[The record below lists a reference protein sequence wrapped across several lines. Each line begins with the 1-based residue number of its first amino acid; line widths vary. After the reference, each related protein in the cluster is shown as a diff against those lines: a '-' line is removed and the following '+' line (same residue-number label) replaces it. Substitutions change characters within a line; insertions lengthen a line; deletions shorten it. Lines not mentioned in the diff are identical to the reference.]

1 MLYRVHFLIRDLTS
15 SFNILNKRVYF
26 VFSIPFQ
33 YLGDW
38 YEIYKFEASFE
49 GQQRCIRANYQ
60 MKEDGHIRVQNTG
73 IECVLHFI
81 CFFTIVRNRL
91 TSMCSYKDVQYV
103 HLLLSCRDGKSITAI
118 GDGYA
123 PDKNVPAKL
132 EVRFSDSKFE
142 FNKHVLIYHDLIFFS
157 ILLHQYIEVWTN
169 TDQNFYLKRMPILNF
184 IFHLLQRHLMVN
196 TGFWILIMKITRS
209 SILVPIL
216 LD

>member
-1 MLYRVHFLIRDLTS
+1 MSMHSWSRKSTFIFNQHHAIITLYRVHFLIRDLTS
-15 SFNILNKRVYF
+15 SFNILNKRVYS

-60 MKEDGHIRVQNTG
+60 MKEDGYIQVQNTG

-81 CFFTIVRNRL
+81 CFFTLVRNRL
-91 TSMCSYKDVQYV
+91 TLMCSYKDVQCV

-123 PDKNVPAKL
+123 PDKNFPAKL
-132 EVRFSDSKFE
+132 EVRFSDSKYE
-142 FNKHVLIYHDLIFFS
+142 FDLNLINMY
-157 ILLHQYIEVWTN
+157 
-169 TDQNFYLKRMPILNF
+169 
-184 IFHLLQRHLMVN
+184 
-196 TGFWILIMKITRS
+196 
-209 SILVPIL
+209 
-216 LD
+216 

>member
-1 MLYRVHFLIRDLTS
+1 MAFASNMKSILISWMAMQSCSRKSTFIFNQHHAIIKYYNDVISCTFSYRRLH
-15 SFNILNKRVYF
+15 F
-26 VFSIPFQ
+26 VFQLLCFSIHFQ

-81 CFFTIVRNRL
+81 CFFTLVRNRL

-103 HLLLSCRDGKSITAI
+103 HLLFPYRDGKSITAI

-132 EVRFSDSKFE
+132 EVRFSDSKYDFDL
-142 FNKHVLIYHDLIFFS
+142 NLINLY
-157 ILLHQYIEVWTN
+157 
-169 TDQNFYLKRMPILNF
+169 
-184 IFHLLQRHLMVN
+184 
-196 TGFWILIMKITRS
+196 
-209 SILVPIL
+209 
-216 LD
+216 